1 MPHDSH
7 SARRS
12 GAVQQPHIIDLN
24 ATVTGIER
32 TLRRL
37 VGEQIEVVMKLDPG
51 ACPVVAEAERIEQVV
66 LNLALDACDG
76 MTHGGV
82 LIVETAN
89 VRFDG
94 SNSSTDAGPG
104 ATHVMLAVTDTG
116 TGFGRAMVHGL
127 VKRSG
132 GHCRLRRQPGR
143 GTTFCV
149 YLPAFAAP
157 AARTGS
163 ELPPSLERRLV
174 VT

>member
-1 MPHDSH
+1 MPHEAIA
-7 SARRS
+7 ARRS
-12 GAVQQPHIIDLN
+12 GAVQQPQILDLN

-37 VGEQIEVVMKLDPG
+37 VGEKIEVVMKLDPG
-51 ACPVVAEAERIEQVV
+51 ARPVTAEAERIEQVL

-76 MTHGGV
+76 MTEGGV
-82 LIVETAN
+82 LVVETAN

-94 SNSSTDAGPG
+94 SNASSDPGPG

-116 TGFGRAMVHGL
+116 TSFGRAMVHGL

-157 AARTGS
+157 LARTGS
-163 ELPPSLERRLV
+163 VLPPSLERRSV
-174 VT
+174 VA

>member
-1 MPHDSH
+1 MP
-7 SARRS
+7 
-12 GAVQQPHIIDLN
+12 QPKLDLN
-24 ATVTGIER
+24 ATVVGIEQ

-37 VGEQIEVVMKLDPG
+37 AGDQVEVVMKLDPG
-51 ACPVVAEAERIEQVV
+51 VSPVVAEAERIEQVL

-82 LIVETAN
+82 LVVETSN

-94 SNSSTDAGPG
+94 SNASSDPGPG

-127 VKRSG
+127 VKQSG
-132 GHCRLRRQPGR
+132 GHCRMRRQPGR

-149 YLPAFAAP
+149 YLPVQAAASARPGSALP
-157 AARTGS
+157 AA
-163 ELPPSLERRLV
+163 LERRSAV
-174 VT
+174 A

>member
-94 SNSSTDAGPG
+94 SNSSTDG
-104 ATHVMLAVTDTG
+104 D
-116 TGFGRAMVHGL
+116 R
-127 VKRSG
+127 KS
-132 GHCRLRRQPGR
+132 
-143 GTTFCV
+143 
-149 YLPAFAAP
+149 
-157 AARTGS
+157 
-163 ELPPSLERRLV
+163 V
-174 VT
+174 V